1 MSDDNEDVLSGK
13 IITSFYCTEFIM
25 DCFEQKPTTLSR

>member
-13 IITSFYCTEFIM
+13 MIMSFYCTEIFM
-25 DCFEQKPTTLSR
+25 DCFEQKPMTFSR